1 MKAIRELPEN
11 YQEIY
16 SVNLQKDKK
25 AATVVNAIAVVIAVV
40 MMVAMHFVVPIV
52 YLFDLK
58 GGMGAYLLRFAVLI
72 VLMVA
77 YMVAHEWIH
86 GVAMKYCGTKKVKY
100 GFTGMYAFAGSDD
113 YYNKKAYLFI
123 ALAPIVVWGVVLAI
137 VNVLVPTS
145 WFWIVYMLQICN
157 ISGAAG
163 DLYVAVKFSKMPKD
177 ILIRDSGVGMTVY
190 SIVRQ
195 RRRIEL

>member
-25 AATVVNAIAVVIAVV
+25 AATIVNVIAVVIAVA
-40 MMVAMHFVVPIV
+40 MMVVMHFVVPIV

-58 GGMGAYLLRFAVLI
+58 GGMGAYLLRFAVLL
-72 VLMVA
+72 VLMVV

-137 VNVLVPTS
+137 VNLLVPTS
-145 WFWIVYMLQICN
+145 WFWIVYMLQISN

-163 DLYVAVKFSKMPKD
+163 DLYVAVKFSQMPED
-177 ILIRDSGVGMTVY
+177 ILIKDSGVGMTVY
-190 SIVRQ
+190 SAARQ
-195 RRRIEL
+195 RRRVEL

>member
-137 VNVLVPTS
+137 VNLLVPTS

>member
-1 MKAIRELPEN
+1 MKAIRELPES

>member
-25 AATVVNAIAVVIAVV
+25 AAT
-40 MMVAMHFVVPIV
+40 VVPIV